1 MKNLEEGKTYQLG
14 SIQGTNDQEINFF
27 KKSTRKMTVREYHN
41 EKAGETL
48 PEYFFDALDI
58 DPDDLTDKNSTDK
71 NDLVTEDGTSIEE
84 VLKVLLA
91 QFNYYQN
98 IVPCEQ
104 NVKSIE
110 KIKEVLQ
117 LQQERNSERRISGTY
132 SSLDE

>member
-1 MKNLEEGKTYQLG
+1 MKNLEEGKIYLLG
-14 SIQGTNDQEINFF
+14 SIQGTNDQEIGFF
-27 KKSTRKMTVREYHN
+27 KKSVRKMTVREYHN
-41 EKAGETL
+41 DKAGETL

-58 DPDDLTDKNSTDK
+58 DPDDITDVNSKD
-71 NDLVTEDGTSIEE
+71 NDELVTEDGTSVEE

-104 NVKSIE
+104 NEESIKKVNE
-110 KIKEVLQ
+110 ILQ
-117 LQQERNSERRISGTY
+117 LQQERNSERRISGKY